1 VMALDVWRPGE
12 KLDGDTDFT
21 QIHPL
26 WAEAAAMVSVLEFL
40 FNRDMARHGTSN
52 YGDLLKSWAGNLQS
66 RARAYGPTG
75 GMKIQIPQPPSGLA
89 QV

>member
-1 VMALDVWRPGE
+1 MMALDVWRPGE